1 MLFNL
6 RWLDKLHCTIS
17 NTINSGWGVSTVVS
31 MQCVVRIHMFS
42 LYVVKNK
49 QALTHGNHCNA
60 IHDVIDMCALLSA
73 DISTLID

>member
-17 NTINSGWGVSTVVS
+17 NTINSGWGLAL
-31 MQCVVRIHMFS
+31 QLACNLLLEYMFS
-42 LYVVKNK
+42 LQVVKNK

-60 IHDVIDMCALLSA
+60 IHDVVDMCALLSA
-73 DISTLID
+73 DISTLTD